1 MTNRVS
7 TARPVAHTPPTSR
20 TPHTPSLRRL
30 VAIALFIT
38 AGEAGAQDAV
48 GFRSGFTEGNGIPP
62 RGRVE
67 LDYGTSVTDAAG
79 SRGFTAGEV
88 TAHVPL
94 TRRFGMRL
102 HFNSYTRIKTPQAT
116 VAGREDMG
124 IGTAFKVRAN
134 VGWWPATALLTRIDV
149 PSGSLPGQG
158 NAWRPTAKV
167 ALAWQL
173 PAGVTLA
180 SNIGVAVPGSHGS
193 RFTQHFGS
201 LWLGRGIT
209 ERVGSFA
216 EVFAF
221 DREAR
226 TGPSTRHVRGGLT
239 VLVTNSFHVDVNASA
254 LLGSAASRRSF
265 GIGVKHRL

>member
-1 MTNRVS
+1 V
-7 TARPVAHTPPTSR
+7 
-20 TPHTPSLRRL
+20 
-30 VAIALFIT
+30 
-38 AGEAGAQDAV
+38 V

-62 RGRVE
+62 RRRVE

-79 SRGFTAGEV
+79 TRGFTAGEV

-94 TRRFGMRL
+94 TLRFGFRL
-102 HFNSYTRIKTPQAT
+102 HFNSYTWTKTPTAT

-124 IGTAFKVRAN
+124 IGTALKVRAN
-134 VGWWPATALLTRIDV
+134 VGWRPATALLTRIDM

-180 SNIGVAVPGSHGS
+180 SNIGVAVPGSQGS

-201 LWLGRGIT
+201 LWLGRHIT
-209 ERVGSFA
+209 ERFGSFA

-221 DREAR
+221 DKEAR
-226 TGPSTRHVRGGLT
+226 TGPSTRYARGGLT
-239 VLVTNSFHVDVNASA
+239 MLVTNTLHLDVNASTQ
-254 LLGSAASRRSF
+254 LGNPTSRRSF